1 MKKFKKYI
9 IIIILF
15 VIVMIG
21 ILIFFIF
28 RYDRIHLLN
37 RTRDL
42 LGYIYTI
49 DEGKYN
55 FKYGILDNGNITKTD
70 YYIDGTGK
78 VEKDKYGNVRFYIKS
93 KEYCIYKTFLGNINI
108 QKGECSEFKDLE
120 ASLNK
125 NNTTISFEF
134 KYPVSEYL
142 ISNRDDFKGE
152 WKDISNNNLI
162 LNYYEEGI
170 HYIWFK
176 DTDGNISV
184 PIKFTVECLNTT
196 KSDFNKNIFYCNG
209 STVYID
215 KEEWIIIDNSFD
227 KITMMKY
234 LPISEKL
241 AHCSGENSSFCNKND
256 KYKWSNSYINY
267 YLNNVYIKN
276 FSLKDDLLEY
286 DICDDIDNKNCDG
299 EYCGGYTKEE
309 ISSNN
314 WSCNKYTKS
323 KIRII
328 NYYEYSLIV
337 NKFKDISLF
346 KGNYWMS
353 DISNDNGYSLT
364 SSGDVYIYE
373 NYNNK
378 LDVRPI
384 ITIKK

>member
-9 IIIILF
+9 IIIGLF
-15 VIVMIG
+15 VIVMIS

-37 RTRDL
+37 RARDL

-227 KITMMKY
+227 RITMMKY

-241 AHCSGENSSFCNKND
+241 AHCSGKNSSFCNKND

-309 ISSNN
+309 ININ
-314 WSCNKYTKS
+314 DWSCNKYTKS

-328 NYYEYSLIV
+328 NYYEYSLLV

>member
-1 MKKFKKYI
+1 
-9 IIIILF
+9 
-15 VIVMIG
+15 MIG

-176 DTDGNISV
+176 DTDGNITMIS
-184 PIKFTVECLNTT
+184 T
-196 KSDFNKNIFYCNG
+196 KSR
-209 STVYID
+209 
-215 KEEWIIIDNSFD
+215 NS
-227 KITMMKY
+227 
-234 LPISEKL
+234 
-241 AHCSGENSSFCNKND
+241 
-256 KYKWSNSYINY
+256 
-267 YLNNVYIKN
+267 
-276 FSLKDDLLEY
+276 
-286 DICDDIDNKNCDG
+286 
-299 EYCGGYTKEE
+299 
-309 ISSNN
+309 
-314 WSCNKYTKS
+314 
-323 KIRII
+323 
-328 NYYEYSLIV
+328 
-337 NKFKDISLF
+337 
-346 KGNYWMS
+346 
-353 DISNDNGYSLT
+353 
-364 SSGDVYIYE
+364 
-373 NYNNK
+373 
-378 LDVRPI
+378 
-384 ITIKK
+384 

>member
-42 LGYIYTI
+42 LSYVYTI
-49 DEGKYN
+49 DEGKYE
-55 FKYGILDNGNITKTD
+55 FKYGVLDNGNIKKTD

-78 VEKDKYGNVRFYIKS
+78 IEKDKYDNVRFYIKS
-93 KEYCIYKTFLGNINI
+93 KEYCVYKTFLGNINI

-142 ISNRDDFKGE
+142 ISNRDDFKGK

-170 HYIWFK
+170 HYIWFR
-176 DTDGNISV
+176 DIDGNISE

-196 KSDFNKNIFYCNG
+196 KSDFNKDIFYCNG

-215 KEEWIIIDNSFD
+215 KEEWIIVDNSFD
-227 KITMMKY
+227 EITMMKY

-241 AHCSGENSSFCNKND
+241 SHCSGENSSFCNKND

-267 YLNNVYIKN
+267 YLNTVYIKN
-276 FSLKDDLLEY
+276 LSLKDDLLEY
-286 DICDDIDNKNCDG
+286 EICDDIDNNTCDE

-309 ISSNN
+309 INSNN
-314 WSCNKYTKS
+314 WSCSKYTKS

-328 NYYEYSLIV
+328 NYYEYSLLV

-353 DISNDNGYSLT
+353 DISNDNGYSVT
-364 SSGDVYIYE
+364 SSGDVYIHE